1 MDHWALL
8 MIKDQ
13 EPQLLQVT
21 SLLSIS
27 WRRHPARSP
36 ETYIPADYWYCYCAA
51 DPASPVSPAPA
62 SWPPEPEDLL
72 VPAPRKRVSPGVL
85 TPWVLTPWA
94 PMPEAPT
101 QQAPTQQAPTQQA
114 PMPGVPAQ
122 RASMPEAPTQQ
133 APMPGVPTPRAPRQ
147 TQMRVPQMRRAR
159 IPMRTRRRRAR
170 MRHRRGPARGCLS
183 RCPSLLLR
191 LPEIPRRP
199 RVLRGCRLP
208 GSLQWP

>member
-36 ETYIPADYWYCYCAA
+36 ETYIPADYWYCCCAA

-72 VPAPRKRVSPGVL
+72 VPAPRKRVPPGVL
-85 TPWVLTPWA
+85 TPWAPMPEAPAQRA

-101 QQAPTQQAPTQQA
+101 QQAPTQRAPI
-114 PMPGVPAQ
+114 PGVPAQ
-122 RASMPEAPTQQ
+122 R

-147 TQMRVPQMRRAR
+147 TQMRVPQMRRAQ